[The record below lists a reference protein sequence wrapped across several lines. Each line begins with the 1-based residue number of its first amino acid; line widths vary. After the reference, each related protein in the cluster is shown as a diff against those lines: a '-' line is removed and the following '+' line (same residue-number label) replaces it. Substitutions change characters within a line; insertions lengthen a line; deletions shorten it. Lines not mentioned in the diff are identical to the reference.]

1 MFLKSG
7 EKTLFTCNKR
17 FDYSFYKFTP
27 KFFTDFFNGI
37 RKKLC
42 LQVETVK
49 MFGDDI
55 YYKFTV
61 GTLVFK
67 RTAVQPSNELD
78 KDLNINFSGSCNEH
92 MKLVM
97 DMEALIYYVIFRY
110 NVDYNKASHNL
121 KLKVQN

>member
-17 FDYSFYKFTP
+17 FAYTFYKFTP
-27 KFFTDFFNGI
+27 EFVINFCNCI

-42 LQVETVK
+42 VQVETVK

-55 YYKFTV
+55 YNKFTV

-67 RTAVQPSNELD
+67 RTVLF
-78 KDLNINFSGSCNEH
+78 L
-92 MKLVM
+92 
-97 DMEALIYYVIFRY
+97 
-110 NVDYNKASHNL
+110 
-121 KLKVQN
+121 VQNTIKTIIFSEFKKIKQH

>member
-7 EKTLFTCNKR
+7 EKLFLHAINVWLHFLQIYTNICYR
-17 FDYSFYKFTP
+17 
-27 KFFTDFFNGI
+27 FFNCI

-55 YYKFTV
+55 YNKFTV

-67 RTAVQPSNELD
+67 RTAVQS
-78 KDLNINFSGSCNEH
+78 
-92 MKLVM
+92 
-97 DMEALIYYVIFRY
+97 
-110 NVDYNKASHNL
+110 
-121 KLKVQN
+121 

>member
-17 FDYSFYKFTP
+17 FDYTFYKFTP
-27 KFFTDFFNGI
+27 EFVIDFFNCI

-49 MFGDDI
+49 MFGDNI
-55 YYKFTV
+55 YNKFTV

-67 RTAVQPSNELD
+67 RTDVQPSNELV
-78 KDLNINFSGSCNEH
+78 KDLNINYSGSCNEYT
-92 MKLVM
+92 KLL
-97 DMEALIYYVIFRY
+97 LIW
-110 NVDYNKASHNL
+110 KP
-121 KLKVQN
+121 